1 LILPTI
7 AIIGRPNVGKST
19 LVNRLCQSNDAIVF
33 DKPGV
38 TRDRTY
44 QNASWGGKE
53 FQIVDTGG
61 LVFDDDSEFLPE
73 IRTQVFLA
81 LEEASLALLVVDGN
95 QGVTDGDLS
104 IAKWLRNSSCKTI
117 VAVNK
122 CESTTLGIS
131 LASEFW
137 KLGLGEPYPVSAIHG
152 SGTGD
157 LLDLVI
163 GELPENNIQDEEEK
177 IMMSIIGR
185 PNVGKST
192 LVNRLCQSNDAI
204 VFDKPGVT
212 RDRTYQ
218 NASWGGKEFQIVD
231 TGGLVFDDDSEFL
244 PEIRTQVFLAL
255 EEASLALLV
264 VDGNQGVTDGDL
276 SIAKWLRNSSCKT
289 IVAVNK
295 CESTTLG
302 ISLASEFWKLG
313 LGEPN
318 PVSAIHG
325 SGTGDLLDLVIGE
338 LPENNI
344 HDDEEK
350 IMMSIIGRPNVG
362 KSSLLN
368 SISGEKRAIV
378 SDISGTTTDSIDTLI
393 KKGDNQWKIVDT
405 AGIRR
410 KKNVKYGTEFFGI
423 NRAFKSIDRSDVC
436 VLVIDAV
443 DGVTDQDQKL
453 AGRIEEQ
460 GRACIIVV
468 NKWDLVEKNSSTI
481 YQVEKELRSKL
492 YFLHWSKMIFI
503 SALTGQRVDNI
514 FEHALNAVNQHRR
527 RVTTS
532 VVNEVLKES
541 ISWKSP
547 PTKRSGKQGRLYYGT
562 QVKNKPPTFT
572 LFVNDPKLFGI
583 TYRRY
588 IEKQI
593 RVNLGFEG
601 TPLILLWRGKQQ
613 RALNKE
619 VEREN
624 IELIQKD

>member
-1 LILPTI
+1 MTLPSI

-19 LVNRLCQSNDAIVF
+19 LVNRLCQSNNAIVF

-44 QNASWGGKE
+44 QNASWAGKE
-53 FQIVDTGG
+53 FQVVDTGG
-61 LVFDDDSEFLPE
+61 LVFEDDSEFLPE

-81 LEEASLALLVVDGN
+81 LEEASLALFVVDGN

-104 IAKWLRNSSCKTI
+104 IAKWLRNSDCKTI

-122 CESTTLGIS
+122 CESISLGIS

-163 GELPENNIQDEEEK
+163 DELPEDID
-177 IMMSIIGR
+177 
-185 PNVGKST
+185 
-192 LVNRLCQSNDAI
+192 
-204 VFDKPGVT
+204 
-212 RDRTYQ
+212 
-218 NASWGGKEFQIVD
+218 
-231 TGGLVFDDDSEFL
+231 
-244 PEIRTQVFLAL
+244 
-255 EEASLALLV
+255 V
-264 VDGNQGVTDGDL
+264 VDKD
-276 SIAKWLRNSSCKT
+276 
-289 IVAVNK
+289 
-295 CESTTLG
+295 
-302 ISLASEFWKLG
+302 
-313 LGEPN
+313 
-318 PVSAIHG
+318 
-325 SGTGDLLDLVIGE
+325 
-338 LPENNI
+338 
-344 HDDEEK
+344 EK

-368 SISGEKRAIV
+368 AICGEKRAIV

-393 KKGDNQWKIVDT
+393 KKDSHLWKIVDT

-436 VLVIDAV
+436 VLVIDAI

-460 GRACIIVV
+460 GRACVIVV
-468 NKWDLVEKNSSTI
+468 NKWDLVEKNNSTI
-481 YQVEKELRSKL
+481 YEVEKELRSKL
-492 YFLHWSKMIFI
+492 YFLHWSEMIFI
-503 SALTGQRVDNI
+503 SALTGQRVKNI
-514 FEHALNAVNQHRR
+514 FEHAFSAVMQHRR

-532 VVNEVLKES
+532 VVNEVLKEALG
-541 ISWKSP
+541 WKSP

-562 QVKNKPPTFT
+562 QVKNQPPTFT

-588 IEKQI
+588 LEKQI
-593 RVNLGFEG
+593 RLNLGFEG
-601 TPLILLWRGKQQ
+601 SPIILLWRGKQQ
-613 RALNKE
+613 RDLEKE
-619 VEREN
+619 ISKKN
-624 IELIQKD
+624 INIIQKD